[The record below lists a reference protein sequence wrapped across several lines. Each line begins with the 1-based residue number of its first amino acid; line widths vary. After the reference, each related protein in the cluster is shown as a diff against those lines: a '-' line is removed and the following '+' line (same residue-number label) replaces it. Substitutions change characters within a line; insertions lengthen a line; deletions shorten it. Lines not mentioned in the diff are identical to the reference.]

1 MANVHNILLTAG
13 TTVTNPNVSTLTQLI
28 ASYGF
33 PIVMCLLMAW
43 YVYDT
48 NKKHRAEVDKL
59 NEQHKEE
66 MKQVTE
72 ALNNNTLALQRLCDK
87 LGGN

>member
-1 MANVHNILLTAG
+1 MFNAHTILLTSG
-13 TTVTNPNVSTLTQLI
+13 TTVTDNGVNTISQFI

-48 NKKHRAEVDKL
+48 SKKHRAEVDNL
-59 NEQHKEE
+59 NNQHKEE
-66 MKQVTE
+66 MKQITE

>member
-1 MANVHNILLTAG
+1 
-13 TTVTNPNVSTLTQLI
+13 
-28 ASYGF
+28 
-33 PIVMCLLMAW
+33 MCLLMAW

-48 NKKHRAEVDKL
+48 NKKHREEVDKL

>member
-1 MANVHNILLTAG
+1 MGVYNILLTSS
-13 TTVTNPNVSTLTQLI
+13 TTVTEPNVNAVTQLI
-28 ASYGF
+28 SSYGF

>member
-1 MANVHNILLTAG
+1 MDVHTILLTAS
-13 TTVTNPNVSTLTQLI
+13 TTVTDQAANTLSQLI

-33 PIVMCLLMAW
+33 PIVMCLLMTW

-48 NKKHRAEVDKL
+48 NKKHRAEVEKL

>member
-1 MANVHNILLTAG
+1 MNVHTILLTAS
-13 TTVTNPNVSTLTQLI
+13 TTATDQNANTLSKLI

-48 NKKHRAEVDKL
+48 NKKHREEVDKL

-87 LGGN
+87 LGGK

>member
-1 MANVHNILLTAG
+1 MGVYNILLTSS
-13 TTVTNPNVSTLTQLI
+13 TTVAEPNVSTLTQFI
-28 ASYGF
+28 SSYGF
-33 PIVMCLLMAW
+33 PIVMCLLMTW

-48 NKKHRAEVDKL
+48 NKKHRAEVEKL

-66 MKQVTE
+66 IKQVTE

>member
-1 MANVHNILLTAG
+1 MWKVHTILLTTG
-13 TTVTNPNVSTLTQLI
+13 TVGTNTEVNALANFI

>member
-1 MANVHNILLTAG
+1 MMNVHTILLTSG
-13 TTVTNPNVSTLTQLI
+13 TTVTDPNVNTLTQLI

-48 NKKHRAEVDKL
+48 NKKHRGEVEKL

>member
-1 MANVHNILLTAG
+1 MGGYNILLATS
-13 TTVTNPNVSTLTQLI
+13 TTVTEPNVNAVTQLI
-28 ASYGF
+28 SSYGF
-33 PIVMCLLMAW
+33 PIVMCLLMGW